1 MMITAR
7 NKMGSARTV
16 LQNYS
21 GYMLQTTAFR
31 LEDRAWLQHNLDA
44 ARQLVTGI
52 GNPNH
57 PSSTASRPVWADVPW
72 QTVDSFL
79 AWYRFDPR
87 GSHEMGAI
95 RQYLQ
100 AQARQDELV
109 EWIIALPG
117 LLAPDNTLGT
127 EPLLSVGGA
136 PANRISRTRLR
147 NKPYDIGTLVN
158 PATLDGMPRSG
169 DEEIGLTDEQLAAA
183 RVAAE
188 ADPDPRGRFPRA
200 LRRQRSSRQGLLLLY
215 AISPES
221 RPRVGVQSR
230 LPLFDDPQRNG
241 LTVVGLAIMFPSSD
255 SAATIEYVVGS
266 VGTPRGDD
274 Q

>member
-1 MMITAR
+1 
-7 NKMGSARTV
+7 
-16 LQNYS
+16 
-21 GYMLQTTAFR
+21 
-31 LEDRAWLQHNLDA
+31 LEDRAWLQSNLDA

-57 PSSTASRPVWADVPW
+57 PLSTASRPVWADVPW
-72 QTVDSFL
+72 QTVDTFL
-79 AWYRFDPR
+79 AHYRFDPR

-100 AQARQDELV
+100 AQVRQDELA

-117 LLAPDNTLGT
+117 LATPDSTLGT
-127 EPLLSVGGA
+127 EPLLSVGGS
-136 PANRISRTRLR
+136 PVNRISRTRLR

-158 PATLDGMPRSG
+158 PATLDGTPRSG

-183 RVAAE
+183 RVAAQ
-188 ADPDPRGRFPRA
+188 ADADPRGRFPRA
-200 LRRQRSSRQGLLLLY
+200 LRRQRSARQGLLLLY

-221 RPRVGVQSR
+221 RPRAGVQSR

-241 LTVVGLAIMFPSSD
+241 LTVVGLAIVFPSSD

-266 VGTPRGDD
+266 VGTPLGAD